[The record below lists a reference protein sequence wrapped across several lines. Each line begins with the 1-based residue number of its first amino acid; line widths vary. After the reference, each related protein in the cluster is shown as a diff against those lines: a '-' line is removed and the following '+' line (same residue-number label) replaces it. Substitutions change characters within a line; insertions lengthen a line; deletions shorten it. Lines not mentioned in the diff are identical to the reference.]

1 MEEVLRRQDELG
13 MDDEMTAWRFRT
25 SECALKLTS
34 ALRYLGGALM
44 DAGSETTASYLQS
57 LILTMVTYPE
67 AQKRA
72 HEEMDRIVGQHRMP
86 TLDDLEHLPYI
97 TFVR

>member
-1 MEEVLRRQDELG
+1 
-13 MDDEMTAWRFRT
+13 
-25 SECALKLTS
+25 
-34 ALRYLGGALM
+34 M

-97 TFVR
+97 RAMILEVR